1 MHIYNGNM
9 DSEELVVSVSGLDS
23 QRAQSSKRS
32 PPTDEVF
39 QSASDNVNTIA
50 ADNMPSSPSKIPKKS
65 NFTGKSTIR
74 SRG

>member
-1 MHIYNGNM
+1 M

-23 QRAQSSKRS
+23 QRAQSAKRS

>member
-1 MHIYNGNM
+1 M

-23 QRAQSSKRS
+23 QRAQSAKRS

-39 QSASDNVNTIA
+39 QSALDHVNATA
-50 ADNMPSSPSKIPKKS
+50 AAENMPSSPSKIPKKS

>member
-1 MHIYNGNM
+1 M
-9 DSEELVVSVSGLDS
+9 DSEELEVSVSGLDS
-23 QRAQSSKRS
+23 HHAQSSKRS

-39 QSASDNVNTIA
+39 QSATDNVNTIA